1 MYMHIIPLLKLYNLG
16 KYTSHTIICL
26 TVFTCAFCHMC
37 VENLLKGPDKQIFI
51 IAKGMIQFFGSNVER
66 FEYLLN
72 TFVLKSGTSNAET

>member
-1 MYMHIIPLLKLYNLG
+1 
-16 KYTSHTIICL
+16 
-26 TVFTCAFCHMC
+26 MC

-66 FEYLLN
+66 LEYLLN